1 MDAKQVFRVAVL
13 GSPQAER
20 WLLVQAFAATQKRA
34 SAYELAT
41 DAGARRPDMYVIDPE
56 NDLALARW
64 MALDPRGSTPAAFFR
79 RVHRRAKCAVIVARP
94 LTSGAVV
101 DSLDQLTRR
110 FFGKRAAA
118 SA

>member
-1 MDAKQVFRVAVL
+1 MDGKQIFRVAIL

-20 WLLVQAFAATQKRA
+20 WLLVQAFAETRKRA
-34 SAYELAT
+34 CVYLAT
-41 DAGARRPDMYVIDPE
+41 DPGFRQPDMYVIDPD

-79 RVHRRAKCAVIVARP
+79 RVHSRAKSAVIVSRP

-101 DSLDQLTRR
+101 DSLDRLARR
-110 FFGKRAAA
+110 FFGKRVAATA
-118 SA
+118 